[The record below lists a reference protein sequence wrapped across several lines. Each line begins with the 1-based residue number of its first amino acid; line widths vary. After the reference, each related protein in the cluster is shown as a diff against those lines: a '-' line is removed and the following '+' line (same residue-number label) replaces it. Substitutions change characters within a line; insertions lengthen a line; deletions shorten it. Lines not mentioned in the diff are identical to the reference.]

1 MAYENATASSF
12 TDLFDKLAI
21 FAAANGWTKNE
32 PAGLTSDRVFFS
44 KNNVFVSFRWVTVS
58 PTAVAIYQATGYTS
72 GPAPGSQANDSGNG
86 YVPGTFTDANVKT
99 SRYVPMTNAA
109 MTYWFFENDASP
121 AYIHIVVTLDGT
133 ASNKFAHFGFGE
145 LAKQG
150 TWTGGEYAYGQYVP
164 VSNLGNDIA
173 NNTEAFS
180 CVLDGGL
187 GASTPA
193 TYRTFAATV
202 RMESLPGQA
211 ASTRWGLSYGGDT
224 PGTDRGG
231 NVRYNIQGGFRA
243 GPVAAT
249 FARFMTS
256 PTTGLTAM
264 YPINLYYDRGLVSS
278 VRQWYPLGYMADV
291 RGIDMTNYSEAQELT
306 VGADTWIAFP
316 ASYKIAVSST
326 NATKN
331 TGVAYKKVTA

>member
-1 MAYENATASSF
+1 MQC
-12 TDLFDKLAI
+12 
-21 FAAANGWTKNE
+21 
-32 PAGLTSDRVFFS
+32 DRL
-44 KNNVFVSFRWVTVS
+44 
-58 PTAVAIYQATGYTS
+58 YT
-72 GPAPGSQANDSGNG
+72 
-86 YVPGTFTDANVKT
+86 
-99 SRYVPMTNAA
+99 
-109 MTYWFFENDASP
+109 
-121 AYIHIVVTLDGT
+121 
-133 ASNKFAHFGFGE
+133 
-145 LAKQG
+145 
-150 TWTGGEYAYGQYVP
+150 
-164 VSNLGNDIA
+164 
-173 NNTEAFS
+173 
-180 CVLDGGL
+180 
-187 GASTPA
+187 
-193 TYRTFAATV
+193 
-202 RMESLPGQA
+202 GQA
-211 ASTRWGLSYGGDT
+211 ASTRWGLSYGGET

-231 NVRYNIQGGFRA
+231 SVRYNIQGGFRA